1 MTDPS
6 DLVTATP
13 VADAAFYDLLHDT
26 DVVRGLQAFLAGE
39 RPYFDVELLAPD
51 QRETLWMRVMPTM
64 YEETIH
70 ANNWRIDDGM
80 CQRLDE
86 DNNPAGPV
94 GSCNG
99 YFVVI
104 DSPGHTVG
112 KLAFQFA
119 AE

>member
-6 DLVTATP
+6 YLDTATP
-13 VADAAFYDLLHDT
+13 KADAAFYDMLHDT
-26 DVVRGLQAFLAGE
+26 DVVRGLQAFLAKE
-39 RPYFDVELLAPD
+39 QLYFDVELLAPD
-51 QRETLWMRVMPTM
+51 QSENLWMRVTPTM

-70 ANNWRIDDGM
+70 ANNWRIDDGL
-80 CQRLDE
+80 CQRLDG
-86 DNNPAGPV
+86 DNNPTGAV

-112 KLAFQFA
+112 KLAFEFPT
-119 AE
+119 E